1 MINSIIKI
9 YCRYFSRLGHN
20 HVFFCKDYAIEF
32 SNLKDEDWQNKH
44 VSLHYENGNGV
55 AYYPKRSNSFTKVN
69 LLKKYFSGYYKI
81 EDGKILE
88 EKASKKDI
96 RNFKKVILWF
106 PLTAKI
112 KG

>member
-1 MINSIIKI
+1 MFLFIMKMVMELLI
-9 YCRYFSRLGHN
+9 
-20 HVFFCKDYAIEF
+20 
-32 SNLKDEDWQNKH
+32 
-44 VSLHYENGNGV
+44 
-55 AYYPKRSNSFTKVN
+55 NSFTKVN
-69 LLKKYFSGYYKI
+69 PLKKYFSGYYKI

-96 RNFKKVILWF
+96 RNFRKVILWF